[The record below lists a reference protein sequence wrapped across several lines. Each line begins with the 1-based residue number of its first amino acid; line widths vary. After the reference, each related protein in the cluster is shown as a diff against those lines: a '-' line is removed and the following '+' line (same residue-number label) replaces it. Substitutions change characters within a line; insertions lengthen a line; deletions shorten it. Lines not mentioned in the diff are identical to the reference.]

1 MFDRSRTTPDEK
13 RCNAAAAKKRANRFS
28 PARSA
33 GVFTA
38 ERRTSATFAARCLT
52 TVHQ

>member
-13 RCNAAAAKKRANRFS
+13 GCKAAAAKKRANRFT

-33 GVFTA
+33 GVFAA
-38 ERRTSATFAARCLT
+38 ERST
-52 TVHQ
+52 